1 MRGYRCVEGAQP
13 FQWLQAPQKN
23 GHPSAQCQSQNDD
36 IVSTFEAQRIRAIRP
51 YLHQLELARMLD
63 KILRRGGLG
72 DANAVSA
79 SVSANRATTRERTA
93 Q

>member
-36 IVSTFEAQRIRAIRP
+36 IVSTLAQRIRAIRP

-72 DANAVSA
+72 DASAVSA
-79 SVSANRATTRERTA
+79 SASAKRATTHERTA